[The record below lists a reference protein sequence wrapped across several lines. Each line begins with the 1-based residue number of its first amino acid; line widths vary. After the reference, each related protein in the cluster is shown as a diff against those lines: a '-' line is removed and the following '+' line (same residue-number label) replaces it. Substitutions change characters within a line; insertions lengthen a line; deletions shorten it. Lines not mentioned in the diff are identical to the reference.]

1 VLASDILGS
10 SRADSTGSRL
20 SLQWTP
26 SGETGTRQEMVGA
39 QYIYR
44 ELLRRVIAMFETGE
58 PPLDVRET
66 LEIIAFIEAALQS
79 AQTGRRADLVAV

>member
-1 VLASDILGS
+1 
-10 SRADSTGSRL
+10 
-20 SLQWTP
+20 
-26 SGETGTRQEMVGA
+26 MVGA